1 MCGRYTL
8 AGKPVDL
15 EKQLRAQL
23 REDAHKILTQPSF
36 NIAPSAA
43 VPAVLDHS
51 PEWIVPVKWG
61 LRPVWTKP
69 GEKPRLLIN
78 IREDSLRLKPGFKR
92 YLKQKHCLIPASGF
106 YEWQTNSGIKQPY
119 YIKLKEQDF
128 FCFAG
133 LYEEYRDAE
142 GHLQITVSLLT
153 TEPNALMLPI
163 HDRMPVIL
171 APHDYANW
179 LNCDK
184 LEHPEVMFL
193 PYPAVQMEAW
203 PVSAR
208 VNSPRNN
215 DADLINRVEI
225 SNNNNQLGLFS

>member
-23 REDAHKILTQPSF
+23 REDARKVVDHPLF
-36 NIAPSAA
+36 NIAPSAE
-43 VPAVLDHS
+43 VPAVLDS
-51 PEWIVPVKWG
+51 APEYIIPVRWG

-69 GEKPRLLIN
+69 GEKPRLMIN

-92 YLKQKHCLIPASGF
+92 YLKHKHCLIPASGF
-106 YEWQTNSGIKQPY
+106 YEWQNTSGSKQPY
-119 YIKLKEQDF
+119 YITLKEQPF

-133 LYEEYRDAE
+133 LYEEYRDAD

-153 TEPNALMLPI
+153 TEPNTLMQPI

-171 APHDYANW
+171 APKDYTKW
-179 LNCDK
+179 LNSDQ
-184 LEHPEVMFL
+184 LDHPEVMLL
-193 PYPAVQMEAW
+193 PYPAEKMEAW

-208 VNSPRNN
+208 VNSPVNN
-215 DADLINRVEI
+215 DAELINRVEI
-225 SNNNNQLGLFS
+225 PNNNNQLGLFS